1 MLKIRNY
8 KDIKITNIKR
18 LTYGWCVH
26 FFYEGNHYM
35 LHQGWDNRTH
45 LYDRNSY
52 PINLIQGNEY
62 RLEDFILLKNNSFKL
77 VYKQVDLAYFVYKLT
92 EVGFVQSEFNCLVDV
107 VNYEKRRSLHHL
119 SDKIRWNIEDEIS
132 KTKQKTYFF

>member
-8 KDIKITNIKR
+8 RDIKITNIKR
-18 LTYGWCVH
+18 LAYGWCIH

-35 LHQGWDNRTH
+35 LHQGWDNHTH

-62 RLEDFILLKNNSFKL
+62 RLENFILLKNNSFKL

-92 EVGFVQSEFNCLVDV
+92 EAGFAQSEFNYLVDV
-107 VNYEKRRSLHHL
+107 INDEKRKSFRQL
-119 SDKIRWNIEDEIS
+119 SYNVQREIENEIS
-132 KTKQKTYFF
+132 KTKQKTYF

>member
-18 LTYGWCVH
+18 LTCGWCIH
-26 FFYEGNHYM
+26 FFYEGNYYM

-52 PINLIQGNEY
+52 PINLIQGKEY
-62 RLEDFILLKNNSFKL
+62 RLENFILLKNNSFKL
-77 VYKQVDLAYFVYKLT
+77 VYKLT
-92 EVGFVQSEFNCLVDV
+92 EAGFVQ
-107 VNYEKRRSLHHL
+107 
-119 SDKIRWNIEDEIS
+119 
-132 KTKQKTYFF
+132 